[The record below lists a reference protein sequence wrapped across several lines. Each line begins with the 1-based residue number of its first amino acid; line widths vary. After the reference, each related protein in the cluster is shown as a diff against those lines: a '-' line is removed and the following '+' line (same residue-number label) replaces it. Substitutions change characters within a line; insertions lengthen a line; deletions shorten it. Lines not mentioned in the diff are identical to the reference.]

1 MGKTRVYS
9 GCRDCKRCTNPAV
22 ANFGRTS
29 GRIGAAASTLGG
41 SEPARG
47 FTRNCTVCGHKLS
60 LHGYVYSPEM
70 VRGVPT
76 GSGDGVGIDDP
87 SMGPGEWRAKNPSAS
102 KVSSRPRPG

>member
-1 MGKTRVYS
+1 MGKTRIYS

-29 GRIGAAASTLGG
+29 GRVGAAASTVGV
-41 SEPARG
+41 SELARG
-47 FTRNCTVCGHKLS
+47 FTRNCTGCGHKLS

-76 GSGDGVGIDDP
+76 GI
-87 SMGPGEWRAKNPSAS
+87 
-102 KVSSRPRPG
+102 PRQLHEARYLRGRRSTSVYLRVVPA